1 MKEKY
6 VALILGIMCF
16 LLTVGIFM
24 QVKTVSQNSIKLGT
38 NRAENELRDSVLKW
52 KEKYDLAYESLETK
66 EIRLEKLREKA
77 SNTGESSENFK
88 TNLEINNAALGLTE
102 VVGQGI
108 TITLKDGDGIG
119 GSKLDLSSYLVHYSD
134 LIEVI
139 NALKNAGAEA
149 ISVNDQRITNSTAI
163 TCVGNVI
170 KINNEKVGVPFTI
183 NAIGSPEKLYGAL
196 TMLGGYIDKLKD
208 EGVSVKVEKQ
218 NSITIPKFTGVYKFE
233 YASRGELR

>member
-6 VALILGIMCF
+6 IAIILGVMCF

-38 NRAENELRDSVLKW
+38 NRAENELRDNVLKW
-52 KEKYDLAYESLETK
+52 KEKYDLAYDKLETK
-66 EIRLEKLREKA
+66 EVRLDKLREKA
-77 SNTGESSENFK
+77 TNTGEFSETTKNDLE
-88 TNLEINNAALGLTE
+88 TNDMELGLSE
-102 VVGQGI
+102 VIGKGI
-108 TITLKDGDGIG
+108 TITLTDGDGKN

-134 LIEVI
+134 LIEVV

-149 ISVNDQRITNSTAI
+149 ISINDQRITNSTAI
-163 TCVGNVI
+163 TCIGNVI
-170 KINNEKVGVPFTI
+170 KVNNEKIGVPFTI

-218 NSITIPKFTGVYKFE
+218 TSLTIPKYTGVYKFE
-233 YASRGELR
+233 YASKAE

>member
-6 VALILGIMCF
+6 IAIMLGSMCF

-38 NRAENELRDSVLKW
+38 NRAENELRDNVLKW

-66 EIRLEKLREKA
+66 EAKLDKLREKA
-77 SNTGESSENFK
+77 SNTGETSDTVKEDLEN
-88 TNLEINNAALGLTE
+88 NNAALGLTE
-102 VVGQGI
+102 LVGQGI
-108 TITLKDGDGIG
+108 TITLKDGTGSG

-149 ISVNDQRITNSTAI
+149 ISVNDQRVTNSTAI
-163 TCVGNVI
+163 SCIGNVI
-170 KINNEKVGVPFTI
+170 KINNEKVGVPFVI

-208 EGVSVKVEKQ
+208 EGVIVTVDKQ
-218 NSITIPKFTGVYKFE
+218 QSITIPKYTGIYKFE
-233 YASRGELR
+233 YARYAE

>member
-6 VALILGIMCF
+6 ISIILGFMCF

-38 NRAENELRDSVLKW
+38 NRAENELRDNVLKW
-52 KEKYDLAYESLETK
+52 KEKYDLSYDQLEKK
-66 EIRLEKLREKA
+66 EARLEKLREKA
-77 SNTGESSENFK
+77 SNTGESSENAK
-88 TNLEINNAALGLTE
+88 SELETNNIALGLTE

-108 TITLKDGDGIG
+108 TITLSDGDGL
-119 GSKLDLSSYLVHYSD
+119 GSNKLDLSSYLVHYSD

-149 ISVNDQRITNSTAI
+149 ISINDQRITNSTAI

-218 NSITIPKFTGVYKFE
+218 TSITIPKYTGIYKFE
-233 YASRGELR
+233 YASKVE

>member
-6 VALILGIMCF
+6 IAIILGVMCF

-38 NRAENELRDSVLKW
+38 NRAENELRDNVLKW
-52 KEKYDLAYESLETK
+52 KEKYDLAYDQLETK
-66 EIRLEKLREKA
+66 EAKLDKLREKA
-77 SNTGESSENFK
+77 SNTGETSETVK
-88 TNLEINNAALGLTE
+88 VDLENNNAALGLTE
-102 VVGQGI
+102 LVGQGI
-108 TITLKDGDGIG
+108 TITLKDGTGSG

-139 NALKNAGAEA
+139 NSLKNAGAEA
-149 ISVNDQRITNSTAI
+149 ISVNDQRITNTTAI
-163 TCVGNVI
+163 SCVGNVI
-170 KINNEKVGVPFTI
+170 KINNEKVGVPFVI

-208 EGVSVKVEKQ
+208 DGVVVTVEKQ
-218 NSITIPKFTGVYKFE
+218 TSITIPKYTGIYNFE
-233 YASRGELR
+233 YASKVD

>member
-1 MKEKY
+1 MKEKHISI
-6 VALILGIMCF
+6 ILGFMCF

-24 QVKTVSQNSIKLGT
+24 QIKTVSQNSIKLGT

-52 KEKYDLAYESLETK
+52 KEKYDLAYDQLEKK
-66 EIRLEKLREKA
+66 EARLEKLREKA
-77 SNTGESSENFK
+77 SNTGESSESIK
-88 TNLEINNAALGLTE
+88 TELETNNIELGLTE
-102 VVGQGI
+102 VIGQGI
-108 TITLKDGDGIG
+108 TITLSDGDGKG
-119 GSKLDLSSYLVHYSD
+119 GNKLDLSSYLVHYSD

-149 ISVNDQRITNSTAI
+149 ISINDQRITNSTAI

-170 KINNEKVGVPFTI
+170 KINNEKIGVPFTI

-208 EGVSVKVEKQ
+208 EGVSVKIEKQ
-218 NSITIPKFTGVYKFE
+218 SSITIPKYTGIYKFE
-233 YASRGELR
+233 YASKAE

>member
-1 MKEKY
+1 MKERY
-6 VALILGIMCF
+6 IAIILGIMCF
-16 LLTVGIFM
+16 LLTVGIFV

-38 NRAENELRDSVLKW
+38 NRAENELRDNVLKW
-52 KEKYDLAYESLETK
+52 KEKYDLAYEQLETK
-66 EIRLEKLREKA
+66 ETKLDKLREKA
-77 SNTGESSENFK
+77 SSTGESSE
-88 TNLEINNAALGLTE
+88 TVRGDLETNNAALGLTE

-108 TITLKDGDGIG
+108 TITLKDGTGTG

-139 NALKNAGAEA
+139 NSLKNAGAEA

-163 TCVGNVI
+163 SCVGNVI
-170 KINNEKVGVPFTI
+170 KVNNEKVGVPFII

-208 EGVSVKVEKQ
+208 EGVSVTVDKQ
-218 NSITIPKFTGVYKFE
+218 TSITIPKYTGIYKFE
-233 YASRGELR
+233 YASKVE

>member
-6 VALILGIMCF
+6 IAIILGVMCF

-38 NRAENELRDSVLKW
+38 NRAENELRDNVLKW
-52 KEKYDLAYESLETK
+52 KEKYDLAYDKLETK
-66 EIRLEKLREKA
+66 EAKLDKLREKA
-77 SNTGESSENFK
+77 ASTGESSE
-88 TNLEINNAALGLTE
+88 TVRGELENNNMVLGLTE
-102 VVGQGI
+102 VVGEGI
-108 TITLKDGDGIG
+108 TITLTDGDGIG

-163 TCVGNVI
+163 TCIGNVI
-170 KINNEKVGVPFTI
+170 KINNEKVGIPFTI

-218 NSITIPKFTGVYKFE
+218 TSITIPKYTGIYKFE
-233 YASRGELR
+233 YASKAE

>member
-6 VALILGIMCF
+6 IAIILGGMVF

-38 NRAENELRDSVLKW
+38 NRAENELRDNVLKW
-52 KEKYDLAYESLETK
+52 KEKYDIAYESLETK
-66 EIRLEKLREKA
+66 EAKLDKLREKA
-77 SNTGESSENFK
+77 SNTGETSDTVKEDLEN
-88 TNLEINNAALGLTE
+88 NYAALGLTE
-102 VVGQGI
+102 LVGQGI
-108 TITLKDGDGIG
+108 TITLKDGTGSG

-149 ISVNDQRITNSTAI
+149 ISVNDQRVTNSTAI
-163 TCVGNVI
+163 SCIGNVI
-170 KINNEKVGVPFTI
+170 KINNEKVGVPFVI

-208 EGVSVKVEKQ
+208 EGVIVTVDKQ
-218 NSITIPKFTGVYKFE
+218 QSITIPKYTGIYKFE
-233 YASRGELR
+233 YARYAE

>member
-1 MKEKY
+1 MKEKHISI
-6 VALILGIMCF
+6 ILGFMCF

-24 QVKTVSQNSIKLGT
+24 QIKTVSQNSIKLGT

-52 KEKYDLAYESLETK
+52 KEKYDLAYDQLEKK
-66 EIRLEKLREKA
+66 EARLEKLREKA
-77 SNTGESSENFK
+77 SNTGESSESIK
-88 TNLEINNAALGLTE
+88 TELETNNIELGLTE
-102 VVGQGI
+102 VIGQGI
-108 TITLKDGDGIG
+108 TITLSDGDGKG
-119 GSKLDLSSYLVHYSD
+119 GNKLALSSYLVHYSD

-149 ISVNDQRITNSTAI
+149 ISINDQRITNSTAI

-170 KINNEKVGVPFTI
+170 KINNEKIGVPFTI

-208 EGVSVKVEKQ
+208 EGVSVKIEKQ
-218 NSITIPKFTGVYKFE
+218 SSITIPKYTGIYKFE
-233 YASRGELR
+233 YASKAE

>member
-6 VALILGIMCF
+6 IAIMLGAMCF

-38 NRAENELRDSVLKW
+38 NRAENELRDNVLKW
-52 KEKYDLAYESLETK
+52 KEKYDLAYDQLETK
-66 EIRLEKLREKA
+66 EVKLDKLREKA
-77 SNTGESSENFK
+77 SNTGESSEIVK
-88 TNLEINNAALGLTE
+88 TELEENNVALGLTE
-102 VVGQGI
+102 VIGQGI
-108 TITLKDGDGIG
+108 TITLKDGTGSG

-139 NALKNAGAEA
+139 NSLKNAGAEA

-163 TCVGNVI
+163 SCIGNVI
-170 KINNEKVGVPFTI
+170 KINNEKVGVPFVI

-208 EGVSVKVEKQ
+208 EGVLVTVDKQ
-218 NSITIPKFTGVYKFE
+218 SSITIPKYTGIYKFE
-233 YASRGELR
+233 YASKAE

>member
-6 VALILGIMCF
+6 IAIMLGIMCF
-16 LLTVGIFM
+16 LLTVGIFV

-38 NRAENELRDSVLKW
+38 NRAENELRDNVLKW
-52 KEKYDLAYESLETK
+52 KEKYDLAYETLETK
-66 EIRLEKLREKA
+66 EAKLDKLREKA
-77 SNTGESSENFK
+77 STTGESSDTVK
-88 TNLEINNAALGLTE
+88 TDLEMNQAVLGLTE

-108 TITLKDGDGIG
+108 TITLKDGTGSG

-163 TCVGNVI
+163 SCVGNVI
-170 KINNEKVGVPFTI
+170 KINNEKVGVPFVI

-196 TMLGGYIDKLKD
+196 TMLGGYVDKLKD
-208 EGVSVKVEKQ
+208 DGVIVNVDKQ
-218 NSITIPKFTGVYKFE
+218 TSITIPKYTGIYKFE
-233 YASRGELR
+233 YASKAE

>member
-6 VALILGIMCF
+6 IAIILGVMCF

-38 NRAENELRDSVLKW
+38 NRAENELRDNVLKW
-52 KEKYDLAYESLETK
+52 KEKYDLAYDKLETK
-66 EIRLEKLREKA
+66 EVRLDKLREKA
-77 SNTGESSENFK
+77 TNTGEFSETTKNDLE
-88 TNLEINNAALGLTE
+88 TNNMELGLSE
-102 VVGQGI
+102 VIGKGI
-108 TITLKDGDGIG
+108 TITLTDGDGKN

-134 LIEVI
+134 LIEVV

-149 ISVNDQRITNSTAI
+149 ISINDQRITNSTAI
-163 TCVGNVI
+163 TCIGNVI
-170 KINNEKVGVPFTI
+170 KVNNEKIGVPFTI

-218 NSITIPKFTGVYKFE
+218 TSLTIPKYTGVYKFE
-233 YASRGELR
+233 YASKAE

>member
-6 VALILGIMCF
+6 IAIMLGVMCF

-38 NRAENELRDSVLKW
+38 NRAENELRDNVLKW

-66 EIRLEKLREKA
+66 EAKLDKLREKA
-77 SNTGESSENFK
+77 SNTGEISETVK
-88 TNLEINNAALGLTE
+88 EELQNNDAALGLTE
-102 VVGQGI
+102 LVGQGI
-108 TITLKDGDGIG
+108 TITLKDGTGSG

-163 TCVGNVI
+163 SCIGNVI
-170 KINNEKVGVPFTI
+170 KINNEKVGVPFVI

-208 EGVSVKVEKQ
+208 EGVIVTVDKQ
-218 NSITIPKFTGVYKFE
+218 QSITIPKYTGIYKFE
-233 YASRGELR
+233 YARYAE